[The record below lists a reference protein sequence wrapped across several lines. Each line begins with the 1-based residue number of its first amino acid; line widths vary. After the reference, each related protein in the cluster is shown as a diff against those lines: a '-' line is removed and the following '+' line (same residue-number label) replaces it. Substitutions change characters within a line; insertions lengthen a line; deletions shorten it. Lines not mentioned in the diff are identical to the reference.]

1 MRKCTMCG
9 QEKPLTEFA
18 VEKNNKTDGRRSSCK
33 ICTSQRIK
41 QYFID
46 NPEKKKESD
55 KRSYN
60 ENKEKKLAQKKEYY
74 LRKKEE
80 ILAKRK
86 EYHLANKESNNLKSR
101 EYREKNLEKVK
112 AKVREYHKKHVKRLS
127 AKKVELI
134 KSDPLRMFK
143 ERIRLVIKG
152 GFYRL
157 RKGKLVA
164 TSQIIGADWEV
175 VRDHIVSQ
183 FKDGMTWEAFVA
195 GEIHIDH
202 IKPLASATCEEDI
215 IALNHYTNLQPLWCL
230 DNLSKGATFE
240 GVNYKTKQ

>member
-1 MRKCTMCG
+1 MCG
-9 QEKPLTEFA
+9 QEKPLTEFTF
-18 VEKNNKTDGRRSSCK
+18 EKANTKDGRRASCK
-33 ICTSQRIK
+33 VCCNKKLKERNAA
-41 QYFID
+41 
-46 NPEKKKESD
+46 NPEKKKEAD
-55 KRSYN
+55 KRSY
-60 ENKEKKLAQKKEYY
+60 EKLKEKKLAQKKEYY

-86 EYHLANKESNNLKSR
+86 EYHLANKDIKNQRSR
-101 EYREKNLEKVK
+101 EYRENHLDEVK
-112 AKVREYHKKHVKRLS
+112 AKVRDYHRKHAKRLS
-127 AKKVELI
+127 AQKAERI
-134 KSDPLRMFK
+134 KSDPLNLFK
-143 ERIRLVIKG
+143 ERVRLTVKN
-152 GFYRL
+152 GFMRL
-157 RKGKLVA
+157 RQNKSIR
-164 TSQIIGADWEV
+164 TNQIIGADWQT

>member
-1 MRKCTMCG
+1 MCG
-9 QEKPLTEFA
+9 EEKPLTEFA

-33 ICTSQRIK
+33 VCTNQRIR
-41 QYFID
+41 QYFIN

-55 KRSYN
+55 KRAY
-60 ENKEKKLAQKKEYY
+60 EQNKANKLAQKKEYY

-80 ILAKRK
+80 ILTKRK
-86 EYHLANKESNNLKSR
+86 EYHLANKEIKNQKCR
-101 EYREKNLEKVK
+101 EYRERNLEKVK
-112 AKVREYHKKHVKRLS
+112 AKTREYQQKHAKRLT
-127 AKKVELI
+127 AQKMELI
-134 KSDPLRMFK
+134 NSDPLRIFK
-143 ERIRLVIKG
+143 ERIRVVIKG
-152 GFYRL
+152 GFTRL
-157 RKGKLVA
+157 KQNKARR
-164 TSQIIGADWEV
+164 TNQIIGADWET

-183 FKDGMTWEAFVA
+183 FTDGMTWEAFVA

-215 IALNHYTNLQPLWCL
+215 ITLNHYTNLQPLWCL

>member
-1 MRKCTMCG
+1 MKKCTMCG

-18 VEKNNKTDGRRSSCK
+18 VEKNSKKDGRRSSCK

-46 NPEKKKESD
+46 NPEKKKEFD
-55 KRSYN
+55 KKSYE
-60 ENKEKKLAQKKEYY
+60 ENKAKKLAQKKEYY

-86 EYHLANKESNNLKSR
+86 EYHLANKELKNQKSR

-112 AKVREYHKKHVKRLS
+112 AKVREYHKKHASYLTKQKAAR
-127 AKKVELI
+127 I
-134 KSDPLRMFK
+134 KSDPLDTFK
-143 ERIRLVIKG
+143 ERIRLLIKG
-152 GFYRL
+152 AFWRL
-157 RKGKLVA
+157 KQNKARR
-164 TSQIIGADWEV
+164 TNEIIGADWETV
-175 VRDHIVSQ
+175 KTHIVSQ

>member
-1 MRKCTMCG
+1 MCG
-9 QEKPLTEFA
+9 EEKPLTDFTFD
-18 VEKNNKTDGRRSSCK
+18 KGNTKDGRRSQCK
-33 ICTSQRIK
+33 VCCNAKIK
-41 QYFID
+41 KYINE
-46 NPEKKKESD
+46 NPDKKRASD
-55 KRSYN
+55 KKNYI
-60 ENKEKKLAQKKEYY
+60 EKREQKLAQKKEYY

-86 EYHLANKESNNLKSR
+86 EYHLVNKEVINKKSR
-101 EYREKNLEKVK
+101 EYREGHLEQLK
-112 AKVREYHKKHVKRLS
+112 AKSRQYQKRHAKRLS
-127 AKKVELI
+127 AQKAERI
-134 KSDPLRMFK
+134 KSDPLRLFK
-143 ERIRLVIKG
+143 ERVRLTVKN
-152 GFYRL
+152 GFMRL
-157 RKGKLVA
+157 RQSKSLR
-164 TSQIIGADWEV
+164 TNQIIGADWET

>member
-1 MRKCTMCG
+1 MCEE
-9 QEKPLTEFA
+9 EKPLTEFTFD
-18 VEKNNKTDGRRSSCK
+18 KGNTKDGRRSQCK
-33 ICTSQRIK
+33 VCCNAKIK
-41 QYFID
+41 KYIQE
-46 NPEKKKESD
+46 NPDKKKISD
-55 KRSYN
+55 KKNYI
-60 ENKEKKLAQKKEYY
+60 EKREQKLAQKKEYY

-86 EYHLANKESNNLKSR
+86 QYHLTNKEIINQRSR
-101 EYREKNLEKVK
+101 EYRENHLDEVK
-112 AKVREYHKKHVKRLS
+112 SKVRDYHRKHAKRLS
-127 AKKVELI
+127 AQKAERI
-134 KSDPLRMFK
+134 KSDPLNLFK
-143 ERIRLVIKG
+143 ERVRLTVKN
-152 GFYRL
+152 GFMRL
-157 RKGKLVA
+157 RQNKSIR
-164 TSQIIGADWEV
+164 TNQIIGADWET

-215 IALNHYTNLQPLWCL
+215 ISLNHYTNLQPLWCL

>member
-1 MRKCTMCG
+1 MCG
-9 QEKPLTEFA
+9 EEKPLTEFA
-18 VEKNNKTDGRRSSCK
+18 IEKNNKTDGRRSSCK
-33 ICTSQRIK
+33 VCTSQRIR

-55 KRSYN
+55 KRAYE
-60 ENKEKKLAQKKEYY
+60 ENKAKKLAQKKEYY
-74 LRKKEE
+74 IRKKEE

-86 EYHLANKESNNLKSR
+86 EYHLANKEIRNQKCR
-101 EYREKNLEKVK
+101 EYRDKNLEKVK
-112 AKVREYHKKHVKRLS
+112 AKTREYQQKHAKRLS
-127 AKKVELI
+127 AQKMKLI
-134 KSDPLRMFK
+134 NSDPLRIFK
-143 ERIRLVIKG
+143 ERIRTVIKG
-152 GFYRL
+152 GFVRL
-157 RKGKLVA
+157 KQNKARR
-164 TSQIIGADWEV
+164 TNQIIGADWET
-175 VRDHIVSQ
+175 VRNHIVSQ
-183 FKDGMTWEAFVA
+183 FKDGMTWESFVA

>member
-1 MRKCTMCG
+1 MKKCTMCG

-18 VEKNNKTDGRRSSCK
+18 VEKNNKKDGRRSSCK

-41 QYFID
+41 QYFIN

-55 KRSYN
+55 KRDYE
-60 ENKEKKLAQKKEYY
+60 ENKAKKLAQKKEYY

-86 EYHLANKESNNLKSR
+86 EYHLANKELKNQKCR
-101 EYREKNLEKVK
+101 EYRQRNLEKVK
-112 AKVREYHKKHVKRLS
+112 AQIREYHRKNASYLTKQKAAR
-127 AKKVELI
+127 I
-134 KSDPLRMFK
+134 KSDPLDTFK
-143 ERIRLVIKG
+143 ERIRVVIKG

-157 RKGKLVA
+157 KKGKPLR
-164 TSQIIGADWEV
+164 TNQIIGADWET

>member
-1 MRKCTMCG
+1 MCG
-9 QEKPLTEFA
+9 EEKTLSEFA
-18 VEKNNKTDGRRSSCK
+18 VEKNSKKDGRRSSCK
-33 ICTSQRIK
+33 VCTSLRIK

-46 NPEKKKESD
+46 NPEKKKDSD
-55 KRSYN
+55 KRSYE
-60 ENKEKKLAQKKEYY
+60 ENKAKKLAQKKEYY

-80 ILAKRK
+80 ILSKRK
-86 EYHLANKESNNLKSR
+86 EYHLANKESKNQKCR

-112 AKVREYHKKHVKRLS
+112 AKTREYQKIHVKRLS
-127 AKKVELI
+127 AQKINLI
-134 KSDPLRMFK
+134 NSDPLRLFK
-143 ERIRLVIKG
+143 ERVRLTIKN
-152 GFYRL
+152 GFMRL
-157 RKGKLVA
+157 RKSKPLR
-164 TSQIIGADWEV
+164 TSQIIGADWEI
-175 VRDHIVSQ
+175 VRDHIVLQ

>member
-1 MRKCTMCG
+1 MCG

-18 VEKNNKTDGRRSSCK
+18 VEKNNKKDGRRSSCK

-41 QYFID
+41 QYFIN

-55 KRSYN
+55 KRDYE
-60 ENKEKKLAQKKEYY
+60 ENKAKKLAQKKEYY

-86 EYHLANKESNNLKSR
+86 EYHLANKELKNQKCR
-101 EYREKNLEKVK
+101 EYRQRNLEKVK
-112 AKVREYHKKHVKRLS
+112 AQIREYHRKNASYLTKQKAAR
-127 AKKVELI
+127 I
-134 KSDPLRMFK
+134 KSDPLDTFK
-143 ERIRLVIKG
+143 ERIRVVIKG

-157 RKGKLVA
+157 KKGKPLR
-164 TSQIIGADWEV
+164 TNQIIGADWET

>member
-1 MRKCTMCG
+1 MKKCTMCG
-9 QEKPLTEFA
+9 EEKPLTEFA

-33 ICTSQRIK
+33 VCTSQRIR
-41 QYFID
+41 QYFIA

-55 KRSYN
+55 KRSYE
-60 ENKEKKLAQKKEYY
+60 ENKAKKLAQKKEYY

-86 EYHLANKESNNLKSR
+86 EYHLANKEVKNQKSR
-101 EYREKNLEKVK
+101 EYRENNLEKVK
-112 AKVREYHKKHVKRLS
+112 AKNREYHKKHAKRLS
-127 AKKVELI
+127 AQKMELI
-134 KSDPLRMFK
+134 KSDPLRIFK
-143 ERIRLVIKG
+143 ERIRVVIRG
-152 GFYRL
+152 GFVRL
-157 RKGKLVA
+157 KQNKARR
-164 TSQIIGADWEV
+164 TNQIIGADWET

>member
-1 MRKCTMCG
+1 MKKCTMCG
-9 QEKPLTEFA
+9 QEKPLTEFTFDKA
-18 VEKNNKTDGRRSSCK
+18 NTKDGRRASCK
-33 ICTSQRIK
+33 VCCNKKLKERNSA
-41 QYFID
+41 
-46 NPEKKKESD
+46 NPEKKKEAD
-55 KRSYN
+55 KRSY
-60 ENKEKKLAQKKEYY
+60 EKLKEKKLAQKKEYY

-80 ILAKRK
+80 ILVSRK
-86 EYHLANKESNNLKSR
+86 EYHLANKEIRNRKSR
-101 EYREKNLEKVK
+101 EYRENNLEKVK
-112 AKVREYHKKHVKRLS
+112 AKNREYQKKHAKRLS
-127 AKKVELI
+127 AKKMELI
-134 KSDPLRMFK
+134 KSDPLRIFK
-143 ERIRLVIKG
+143 ERIRVVIRG
-152 GFYRL
+152 GFIRL
-157 RKGKLVA
+157 KQNKARR
-164 TSQIIGADWEV
+164 TNQIIGADWET

>member
-1 MRKCTMCG
+1 MCG
-9 QEKPLTEFA
+9 EEKPLTEFTFD
-18 VEKNNKTDGRRSSCK
+18 KGNTKDGRRSQCK
-33 ICTSQRIK
+33 VCCNAKIK
-41 QYFID
+41 KYIQE
-46 NPEKKKESD
+46 NPDKKKISD
-55 KRSYN
+55 KKNYI
-60 ENKEKKLAQKKEYY
+60 EKREQKLAQKKEYY

-86 EYHLANKESNNLKSR
+86 EYHLTNREIINQRSR
-101 EYREKNLEKVK
+101 EYRENHLDEVK
-112 AKVREYHKKHVKRLS
+112 SKVRDYHRKHAKRLS
-127 AKKVELI
+127 AQKAERI
-134 KSDPLRMFK
+134 KSDPLNLFK
-143 ERIRLVIKG
+143 ERVRLTVKN
-152 GFYRL
+152 GFMRL
-157 RKGKLVA
+157 RQNKSIR
-164 TSQIIGADWEV
+164 TNQIIGADWET

-215 IALNHYTNLQPLWCL
+215 ISLNHYTNLQPLWCL

>member
-1 MRKCTMCG
+1 MKKCTMCG

-18 VEKNNKTDGRRSSCK
+18 VEKNSKKDGRRSSCK

-55 KRSYN
+55 KRAYE
-60 ENKEKKLAQKKEYY
+60 ENKAKKLAQKKEYY

-80 ILAKRK
+80 ILVKRK
-86 EYHLANKESNNLKSR
+86 EYHLANKEIKNKQSR

-112 AKVREYHKKHVKRLS
+112 AKNREYHRNNVKRLS
-127 AKKVELI
+127 AKKMEFI
-134 KSDPLRMFK
+134 KSDPLRIFK
-143 ERIRLVIKG
+143 ERIRLLIKG
-152 GFYRL
+152 GFARL
-157 RKGKLVA
+157 RQDKARK
-164 TSQIIGADWEV
+164 TNQIIGADWETV
-175 VRDHIVSQ
+175 KDHIVSQ

-195 GEIHIDH
+195 GKIHIDH